1 VAVVASMVTIEE
13 SATNRTET
21 VEAKAL
27 KWAIEIG
34 GRCIKYIVSERE
46 KAGGC
51 PKSGTRTIRSQSLTD
66 KNLWA
71 RRNPERQKSG

>member
-1 VAVVASMVTIEE
+1 MVTIEE

-46 KAGGC
+46 REG
-51 PKSGTRTIRSQSLTD
+51 
-66 KNLWA
+66 
-71 RRNPERQKSG
+71 RRMSKVWDPDNPITESY